1 MTETIS
7 YEAAYIVKTPGIVG
21 GKARVN
27 GSRIPVWTL
36 VAHYLNGASPE
47 ALANDF
53 EISLAQVHG
62 GLAYYYEHREEIDP
76 LIREDETL
84 FQKTAD
90 KRLLV
95 DRTLLTAEEA
105 AHRLGVSHQ
114 SRLIARLCR
123 EGTLKARKIAN
134 RWFIEGDSLEE
145 YARRREADD
154 C

>member
-62 GLAYYYEHREEIDP
+62 GLAYYYEHKTEIDDD
-76 LIREDETL
+76 IRTQMKQAREMKE
-84 FQKTAD
+84 QGIG
-90 KRLLV
+90 KRHSLLP
-95 DRTLLTAEEA
+95 
-105 AHRLGVSHQ
+105 
-114 SRLIARLCR
+114 
-123 EGTLKARKIAN
+123 
-134 RWFIEGDSLEE
+134 
-145 YARRREADD
+145 
-154 C
+154 